1 MSCLGV
7 FFGRWH
13 ERVWSVLEH
22 YWDGAYRR
30 GIDLYSSQHQEGL
43 RLHVGGG
50 RFPDP
55 RLRDEDP
62 GVRCS
67 PALRA

>member
-1 MSCLGV
+1 MWMVDC
-7 FFGRWH
+7 FGM
-13 ERVWSVLEH
+13 ELVE
-22 YWDGAYRR
+22 DGTCFN
-30 GIDLYSSQHQEGL
+30 LYSSQHHEGL
-43 RLHVGGG
+43 RPHVRCMGG

-67 PALRA
+67 PALRT